1 MKAKYVI
8 DEGDVTVIRP
18 AVYLREKALR
28 DFSYEAG
35 LPVINENCPACFEAP
50 KERNHVKKLLAREE
64 SVFPSLYSSMRHAL
78 TPLFDPAAVD
88 VLTMIRENIDARN
101 GWNARRV
108 AQRAEAV
115 KAGKCERGRKDIAAE
130 VLASE
135 KATELNGTGQTGAS
149 WICRT
154 RARRSCWRSSTGGGA
169 SAYESRGVTRRRRLR
184 TIASWTRT

>member
-1 MKAKYVI
+1 
-8 DEGDVTVIRP
+8 
-18 AVYLREKALR
+18 
-28 DFSYEAG
+28 
-35 LPVINENCPACFEAP
+35 
-50 KERNHVKKLLAREE
+50 
-64 SVFPSLYSSMRHAL
+64 MRHAL

-135 KATELNGTGQTGAS
+135 KATELNG
-149 WICRT
+149 RDR
-154 RARRSCWRSSTGGGA
+154 RARRGFVERERGAAAGGA
-169 SAYESRGVTRRRRLR
+169 QPAE
-184 TIASWTRT
+184 A

>member
-1 MKAKYVI
+1 M
-8 DEGDVTVIRP
+8 
-18 AVYLREKALR
+18 
-28 DFSYEAG
+28 
-35 LPVINENCPACFEAP
+35 INENCPACFEAP

-135 KATELNGTGQTGAS
+135 KATELNGDGTDGRVVDLSNAS
-149 WICRT
+149 E
-154 RARRSCWRSSTGGGA
+154 AQLL
-169 SAYESRGVTRRRRLR
+169 EELNRRRRERVRKSGGNKEAKATNDRELDADLTEKQMFCTADGCR
-184 TIASWTRT
+184 REP

>member
-1 MKAKYVI
+1 
-8 DEGDVTVIRP
+8 
-18 AVYLREKALR
+18 
-28 DFSYEAG
+28 
-35 LPVINENCPACFEAP
+35 
-50 KERNHVKKLLAREE
+50 
-64 SVFPSLYSSMRHAL
+64 MRHAL

-135 KATELNGTGQTGAS
+135 KATELNGDE
-149 WICRT
+149 
-154 RARRSCWRSSTGGGA
+154 ARRGFVERERGAAAGGA
-169 SAYESRGVTRRRRLR
+169 QPAE
-184 TIASWTRT
+184 A